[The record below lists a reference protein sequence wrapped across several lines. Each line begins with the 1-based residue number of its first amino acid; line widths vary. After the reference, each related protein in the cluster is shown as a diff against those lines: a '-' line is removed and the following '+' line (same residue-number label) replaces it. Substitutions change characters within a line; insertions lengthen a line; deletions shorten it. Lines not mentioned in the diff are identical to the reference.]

1 MENKYFVIE
10 HSVNCYY
17 GEVGDVFTTIRFFG
31 EYDECQNFVNNNK
44 DNNDLYI
51 VKMNETLEI
60 NY

>member
-17 GEVGDVFTTIRFFG
+17 GEIGDVFTTIRFFG
-31 EYDECQNFVNNNK
+31 DYNECQNFVNNNK